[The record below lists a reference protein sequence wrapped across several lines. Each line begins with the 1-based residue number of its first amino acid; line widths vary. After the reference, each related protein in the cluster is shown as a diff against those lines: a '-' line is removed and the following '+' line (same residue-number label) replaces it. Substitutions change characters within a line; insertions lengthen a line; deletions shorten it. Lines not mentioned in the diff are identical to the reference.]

1 MIGND
6 VVDLTLAKTES
17 NWQRKGY
24 LNKIFTTKEQNL
36 IYSAQNPTVMVWI
49 LWSRKEAVY
58 KILRQKGESRGFYPL
73 LINCSHENGLVLY
86 KDSVFYSTT
95 QIRNNCIHTIAV
107 TSVIDFENVTEL
119 NQLYESIYKNE
130 IPFYLE
136 NVIFFFMSK
145 SHHGRFERSIYLRKD
160 ITK

>member
-6 VVDLTLAKTES
+6 VVDLALAKAES

-24 LNKIFTTKEQNL
+24 LNKVFTTKEQNL
-36 IYSAQNPTVMVWI
+36 IYFAQDPTLMVWI

-73 LINCSHENGLVLY
+73 SINCTNESGLVFY

-107 TSVIDFENVTEL
+107 TSVIDFEYIIEL
-119 NQLYESIYKNE
+119 KQLKESIYKNE

-136 NVIFFFMSK
+136 NGNCFFMS
-145 SHHGRFERSIYLRKD
+145 S
-160 ITK
+160 

>member
-17 NWQRKGY
+17 NWQRKGF
-24 LNKIFTTKEQNL
+24 LDKVFTKGEQN
-36 IYSAQNPTVMVWI
+36 IIFGSENQDITVWR

-73 LINCSHENGLVLY
+73 SINCTNESGLVFY

-107 TSVIDFENVTEL
+107 TSVIDFEYIIEL
-119 NQLYESIYKNE
+119 KQLKESIYKNE

-136 NVIFFFMSK
+136 NGNCFFMSK
-145 SHHGRFERSIYLRKD
+145 SHHGRFELSIYLRKD
-160 ITK
+160 TTK

>member
-17 NWQRKGY
+17 IWQRKGF
-24 LNKIFTTKEQNL
+24 LDKVFTKGEQN
-36 IYSAQNPTVMVWI
+36 IIFDSENQDISVWT

-73 LINCSHENGLVLY
+73 LINCSHENGLVFY
-86 KDSVFYSTT
+86 KDFVFYSTT

-107 TSVIDFENVTEL
+107 TSVIDFEYISEL
-119 NQLYESIYKNE
+119 KQLKESIYKYE

-136 NVIFFFMSK
+136 NGNCFFMSK

>member
-6 VVDLTLAKTES
+6 VVNLTLAKTES
-17 NWQRKGY
+17 NWQRKGF
-24 LNKIFTTKEQNL
+24 LDKVFTKGEQN
-36 IYSAQNPTVMVWI
+36 IIFGSENQDITVWT

-73 LINCSHENGLVLY
+73 SINCTNESGLVFY

-107 TSVIDFENVTEL
+107 TSVIDFEYIIEL
-119 NQLYESIYKNE
+119 KQLKESIYKNE

-136 NVIFFFMSK
+136 NGNCFFMSK
-145 SHHGRFERSIYLRKD
+145 SHHGRFELSIYLRKD

>member
-6 VVDLTLAKTES
+6 VIDLTLALTES
-17 NWQRKGY
+17 NWRRKGF
-24 LNKIFTTKEQNL
+24 LAKIFTKKEQNIIL
-36 IYSAQNPTVMVWI
+36 NAKNKDLMVWI

-58 KILRQKGESRGFYPL
+58 KILRQIGDSRGFYTL
-73 LINCSHENGLVLY
+73 SINCTNENGLVFY

-95 QIRNNCIHTIAV
+95 QIRNNYIHTIAV
-107 TSVIDFENVTEL
+107 TRVTDFEYVTDL
-119 NQLYESIYKNE
+119 NQHKVSIYENE

-136 NVIFFFMSK
+136 NGNCFFMSK
-145 SHHGRFERSIYLRKD
+145 SHHGRFERCIYLRKE

>member
-6 VVDLTLAKTES
+6 VVNLTLAKTES
-17 NWQRKGY
+17 NWQRKGF
-24 LNKIFTTKEQNL
+24 LDKVFTKGEQN
-36 IYSAQNPTVMVWI
+36 IIFGSENQDITVWT

-73 LINCSHENGLVLY
+73 LINCSHENGLVHY

-107 TSVIDFENVTEL
+107 TRVTDFEYVTDL
-119 NQLYESIYKNE
+119 NQHKVSIYENE

-136 NVIFFFMSK
+136 NGNCFFMSK
-145 SHHGRFERSIYLRKD
+145 SHHGRFERCIYLRKE

>member
-17 NWQRKGY
+17 NWQRKGF
-24 LNKIFTTKEQNL
+24 LDKVFTKGEQN
-36 IYSAQNPTVMVWI
+36 IIFGSENQDITVWR

-58 KILRQKGESRGFYPL
+58 KILLQKGESRGFYPL
-73 LINCSHENGLVLY
+73 SINCTNESGLVFY

-107 TSVIDFENVTEL
+107 TSVIDFEYIIEL
-119 NQLYESIYKNE
+119 KQLKESIYKNE

-136 NVIFFFMSK
+136 NGNCFFMSK